1 MSSPWSVTL
10 GKWVAAMGRL
20 RIGYL
25 YKGNA
30 FELIGCKA
38 LPFGFDRL
46 LAGSAF
52 THPMLFV
59 SQN

>member
-1 MSSPWSVTL
+1 
-10 GKWVAAMGRL
+10 MGQL

-46 LAGSAF
+46 LAGFAF